1 MIARS
6 LEKTSCKEYRKETR
20 NETNCGELL
29 GGEKKGESEG
39 VEGGEG
45 VKMVSLKVQREVG

>member
-1 MIARS
+1 MRQIVGN
-6 LEKTSCKEYRKETR
+6 Y
-20 NETNCGELL
+20 L
-29 GGEKKGESEG
+29 GVKKRGESEG